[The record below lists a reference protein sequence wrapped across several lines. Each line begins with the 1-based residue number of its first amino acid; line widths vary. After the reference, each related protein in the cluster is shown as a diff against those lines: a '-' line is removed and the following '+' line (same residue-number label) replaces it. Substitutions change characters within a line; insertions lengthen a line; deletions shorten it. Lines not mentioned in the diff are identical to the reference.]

1 MTCVCV
7 CKRQQKISHSVA
19 WRVSASAT
27 EDSHSVACSSWHE
40 RYCPTHPTPPHPHPK
55 RHRLHFHFC
64 SSWHEPY
71 CPTYPTPPH
80 PHLKWQKRVLYCRF
94 LHMWMVLVTPNRV
107 SSFVQI
113 LGSRKENQSSLLTNF
128 LLITIVRWAFPHIAR
143 PRSCV
148 FSFHTFIHPSCS
160 CASRIQ

>member
-7 CKRQQKISHSVA
+7 CASATEDSHSVA

-71 CPTYPTPPH
+71 CPTHPTPSP
-80 PHLKWQKRVLYCRF
+80 PQMTETRIVLQVSSYVNGSSNPQTGF
-94 LHMWMVLVTPNRV
+94 LHLYKFWGHERKIKAHFSLIFYWLPLWGEHFLTLLDPEAVFAHSTPS
-107 SSFVQI
+107 SSFMFVC
-113 LGSRKENQSSLLTNF
+113 K
-128 LLITIVRWAFPHIAR
+128 
-143 PRSCV
+143 
-148 FSFHTFIHPSCS
+148 
-160 CASRIQ
+160 